1 MRVDIER
8 IKAIEAEL
16 KTINAVPLK
25 DLEIYENG
33 NQVALPENL
42 IESWRFTG
50 LSNVSL
56 LEMLPIDMKD
66 FDRQVWN
73 KQENRE

>member
-16 KTINAVPLK
+16 KVINDTPLK
-25 DLEIYENG
+25 ELEIYENG
-33 NQVALPENL
+33 EQVVLPEKL
-42 IESWRFTG
+42 IADWRFTG
-50 LSNVSL
+50 LCNTSL
-56 LEMLPIDMKD
+56 LEMFPIDMKD
-66 FDRQVWN
+66 FD